1 MLEKIKRVI
10 KYILYGIP
18 TEHILKCNVVVSQST
33 KKLLGKNILIT
44 GGGRGLGFYIA
55 KKCILEGANVVIV
68 GRNEDVLKQQAKN
81 YNVSILHLI
90 CLIFPTY
97 LKC

>member
-33 KKLLGKNILIT
+33 KKLLGKKHPNYRRWTRPWLLHCSKMHLRRCKC
-44 GGGRGLGFYIA
+44 GYSW
-55 KKCILEGANVVIV
+55 KK
-68 GRNEDVLKQQAKN
+68 
-81 YNVSILHLI
+81 
-90 CLIFPTY
+90 
-97 LKC
+97 

>member
-33 KKLLGKNILIT
+33 KKLLGKNRVTSKTL
-44 GGGRGLGFYIA
+44 
-55 KKCILEGANVVIV
+55 C
-68 GRNEDVLKQQAKN
+68 
-81 YNVSILHLI
+81 
-90 CLIFPTY
+90 
-97 LKC
+97 

>member
-55 KKCILEGANVVIV
+55 PQI
-68 GRNEDVLKQQAKN
+68 RNYAPNMIQKRK
-81 YNVSILHLI
+81 
-90 CLIFPTY
+90 
-97 LKC
+97 